1 MACDCFGSCII
12 SYSFVTIKIHIPL
25 EVQVPLIVSTLCP
38 LLCLCYSFL
47 LLALL
52 AGSSGPNKSSRSIDS
67 VDAAAPKGSAMVRL
81 LMPLRVKLSRWY
93 ADNILPPPLSDSP
106 RLSINPCNFLSD
118 ARFSVS
124 RVMAASRMFLICS
137 SSSPRVDWQ
146 RPPQF
151 CRALIMSGIVPGARS
166 RRGAM
171 LDTWMAWRA
180 GSSVAC
186 KRPA

>member
-12 SYSFVTIKIHIPL
+12 SYSFVTIKIHIPS
-25 EVQVPLIVSTLCP
+25 EVQAPLIVRTLC
-38 LLCLCYSFL
+38 LCLCYSFL

-52 AGSSGPNKSSRSIDS
+52 AGSSGPNRSSRSIDS
-67 VDAAAPKGSAMVRL
+67 VDAVVLKGSAMVRL

-93 ADNILPPPLSDSP
+93 ADNILPSPLFESP

-137 SSSPRVDWQ
+137 SRSPRVDWQ
-146 RPPQF
+146 RPAQF

-171 LDTWMAWRA
+171 PDTWMAWRA